1 MMNYTQFLLIKLAE
15 EAAEI
20 SQIALKA
27 SQFGLQEKNP
37 KLEWNNVECI
47 YAELNDLLGII
58 NILNSD
64 SEIEFNFT
72 PNNEAINAKKEKI
85 KKYLQYSIDLGHV
98 SMF

>member
-1 MMNYTQFLLIKLAE
+1 MNYTQFLLIKLAE

-37 KLEWNNVECI
+37 KLEWNNVERI
-47 YAELNDLLGII
+47 YAELNDLLGVVD
-58 NILNSD
+58 ILNSTSD
-64 SEIEFNFT
+64 IEFKFV
-72 PNNEAINAKKEKI
+72 PNEQAILLKKEKI
-85 KKYLQYSIDLGHV
+85 KKYLQYSVDLGHV